1 MKPLLDLLPAFVFVA
16 VFGWFDDHPAQAAAW
31 SGATLVADWVPVAQL
46 GVREA
51 PALLAAMAALAVLA
65 LHLGIV
71 RWRRHRTGA
80 AHAIAPAFAAM
91 AVLIAL
97 LASAAA
103 AMGGSAGFAGWKPSV
118 LYWMLGLVLWLAR
131 VGLGRNLVR
140 TLLAHH
146 LTLSDVAWQH
156 LNAAWVGAFGLL
168 GLLHLWVAY
177 SAAAPAWLQFKVFAG
192 LALLPLFALAQWAYV
207 ARCGRR
213 DDAGPASVG
222 AGSS

>member
-1 MKPLLDLLPAFVFVA
+1 MKPLFDLLPAFVFVA

-31 SGATLVADWVPVAQL
+31 SGATLMADRVPVAQV
-46 GVREA
+46 GAREA
-51 PALLAAMAALAVLA
+51 PALLAAMAALAVLT
-65 LHLGIV
+65 LHLVAV
-71 RWRRHRTGA
+71 RWRRPRTGA
-80 AHAIAPAFAAM
+80 ARAAAPAFAVM
-91 AVLIAL
+91 VVLVAL
-97 LASAAA
+97 LALAAA
-103 AMGGSAGFAGWKPSV
+103 AMGGSPAFAGWKPSV
-118 LYWMLGLVLWLAR
+118 LYWLLGLVLWLAR

-140 TLLAHH
+140 TLLAHRIA
-146 LTLSDVAWQH
+146 LSDVAWQH

-213 DDAGPASVG
+213 DEAGPASVG

>member
-140 TLLAHH
+140 TLLAHR